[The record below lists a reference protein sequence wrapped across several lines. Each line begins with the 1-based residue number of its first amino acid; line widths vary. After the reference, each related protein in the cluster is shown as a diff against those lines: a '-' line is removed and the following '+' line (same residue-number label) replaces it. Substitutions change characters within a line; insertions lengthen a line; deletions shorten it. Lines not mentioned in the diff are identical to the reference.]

1 MPSKET
7 SASGALDYAKEHNL
21 SGNVLNSYD
30 FGGTLIFHGVKT
42 YLDGRTDQ
50 LFLDGFMK
58 RDRETMDSSGK
69 PGLEALLKEYSV
81 SWALLLPDDG
91 RVPFFDEM
99 TNWRKAYADDYAV
112 IYQRGE

>member
-1 MPSKET
+1 M
-7 SASGALDYAKEHNL
+7 
-21 SGNVLNSYD
+21 LNSYD

-58 RDRETMDSSGK
+58 RDRETMHSSGK